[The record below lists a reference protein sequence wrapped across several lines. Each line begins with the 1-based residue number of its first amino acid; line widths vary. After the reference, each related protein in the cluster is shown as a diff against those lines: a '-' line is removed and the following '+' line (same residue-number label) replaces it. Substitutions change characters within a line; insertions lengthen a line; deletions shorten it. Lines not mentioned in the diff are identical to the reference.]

1 MRKIYYKMTPRVR
14 IKIIDNKITQNKGE
28 YDLDKQ
34 TAKISASS
42 SGYGNAYEFVTE
54 KNVYLKKA
62 C

>member
-42 SGYGNAYEFVTE
+42 SRYGNTYEFVTE

>member
-1 MRKIYYKMTPRVR
+1 MTPRVR
-14 IKIIDNKITQNKGE
+14 IEIIDNKITQNKGE

-42 SGYGNAYEFVTE
+42 SGYGNTYEFVTE

-62 C
+62 Y